1 MKVENMVCIGSF
13 NQPMDLEG
21 LSSSVGCIEF
31 GRNRYPAAYIRS
43 EKGFV
48 TVYRTGRY
56 VMQGITS
63 VAEAD
68 ALYSEV
74 KGILSPFCDVG
85 LFTGLTVRNMVCT
98 SDAGRTLDLDALFL
112 RISMAGLDASF
123 EPEVFPG
130 MILRTDGC
138 TYNIFS
144 TGRFVILGCRNE
156 ADAERCESRLL
167 SLFSDAERDVLSDPV
182 RRDLSTNDAP
192 PLRTDLRSD
201 G

>member
-1 MKVENMVCIGSF
+1 MKAENMVCIGSF
-13 NQPMDLEG
+13 NQPMDLEE

-48 TVYRTGRY
+48 TVYHTGRY

-63 VAEAD
+63 TAEAD

-74 KGILSPFCDVG
+74 KKLLSPFCDVD
-85 LFTGLTVRNMVCT
+85 LFSAPTVRNMVCT
-98 SDAGRTLDLDALFL
+98 SDAGRILDLDTLFL
-112 RISMAGLDASF
+112 RISMAGGDATF

-130 MILRTDGC
+130 LILRTEGC

-144 TGRFVILGCRNE
+144 TGRFVILGCRSE
-156 ADAERCESRLL
+156 EDAVLCESRLL
-167 SLFSDAERDVLSDPV
+167 SLLSDAERDVLSDSVRSGRSRNDWVKAGRSPV
-182 RRDLSTNDAP
+182 
-192 PLRTDLRSD
+192 
-201 G
+201 